1 MPGVFLIVISF
12 SLFARKRNTIVV
24 EALDT
29 RANTCIKFE
38 LTKDI
43 NEEFFLE
50 KLRVALIPKLVGVTS
65 RIAKPKILFPFL
77 NVQVITEDG

>member
-24 EALDT
+24 EALGT
-29 RANTCIKFE
+29 RANTYIKFE

-43 NEEFFLE
+43 N
-50 KLRVALIPKLVGVTS
+50 
-65 RIAKPKILFPFL
+65 
-77 NVQVITEDG
+77 